1 MITNYT
7 KDGLFIYPETEFE
20 REYLATFKN
29 IDIKARV
36 KTSLSHSDITGIQ
49 LTKVLKDNE

>member
-29 IDIKARV
+29 IDIKSRV
-36 KTSLSHSDITGIQ
+36 KTSLSHNDVTGIQ

>member
-29 IDIKARV
+29 VDIKARI
-36 KTSLSHSDITGIQ
+36 KTNLSHSDVTGIQ
-49 LTKVLKDNE
+49 LTKIINNNE

>member
-7 KDGLFIYPETEFE
+7 KDGLFIFPETEFE

-29 IDIKARV
+29 VDIKARI
-36 KTSLSHSDITGIQ
+36 KTGLSHSDITGIQ
-49 LTKVLKDNE
+49 LTKILKNNE